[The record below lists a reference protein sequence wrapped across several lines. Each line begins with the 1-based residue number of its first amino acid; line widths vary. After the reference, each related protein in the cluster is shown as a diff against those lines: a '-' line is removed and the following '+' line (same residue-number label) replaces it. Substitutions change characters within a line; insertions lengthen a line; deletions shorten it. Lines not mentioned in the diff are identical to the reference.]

1 VISMIPVLAVD
12 NLRVHFFLDE
22 GVVRAVDGVS
32 FSLQPGKTIGIVG
45 ESGSGKSV
53 IGQSIM
59 RIVPA
64 PGRIVD
70 GKIMLRMNHNDGR
83 AQTVDLVSLDPHS
96 SEARAIRGRDVGMV
110 FQEPM
115 NSFSPVHTL
124 GSQIIEALRIHSDV
138 SKAEA
143 RNRAIEVLSKV
154 GIPRPEHRIDAY
166 PHQLSGGMRQRAM
179 IAMALVC
186 NPRILIADEPTT
198 ALDVTVQAQ
207 ILDLLR
213 SLQEELGMAM
223 LFISHNLGV
232 IAEIS
237 HEVLVV
243 YFGKVMEHA
252 PVNVLFT
259 HPLHPYTK
267 ALLKSVPGIDTPVR
281 GHLATIDGTLPD
293 PSEQILG
300 CPFAGRCTESACK
313 ATCMN
318 DPYQLTRVADRHYL
332 SCPTACNNC

>member
-1 VISMIPVLAVD
+1 MVPALDVKD
-12 NLRVHFFLDE
+12 LRVHFFLDQ

-32 FSLQPGKTIGIVG
+32 FAVEPGKTLGIVG

-53 IGQSIM
+53 IGLSIL
-59 RIVPA
+59 RIVPT
-64 PGRIVD
+64 PGRIVE
-70 GKIMLRMNHNDGR
+70 GKILLRTDHGASDPE
-83 AQTVDLVSLDPHS
+83 QIDLVSLDPHGR
-96 SEARAIRGRDVGMV
+96 EARRLRGHEVAMV

-115 NSFSPVHTL
+115 NSFSPVHTV
-124 GSQIIEALRIHSDV
+124 GNQIMEALRLHSDV

-143 RNRAIEVLSKV
+143 RNRAIEMLSKV
-154 GIPRPEHRIDAY
+154 GIPQPEHRIDAY

-213 SLQEELGMAM
+213 ALQEEFGMAI

-237 HEVLVV
+237 HDVLVV
-243 YFGKVMEHA
+243 YFGRVMEHA
-252 PVNVLFT
+252 PVDVLFT
-259 HPLHPYTK
+259 GALHPYTK
-267 ALLKSVPGIDTPVR
+267 ALLKSVPGIETPVR
-281 GHLATIDGTLPD
+281 GHLATIEGTLPD
-293 PSEQILG
+293 PNVLIPG
-300 CPFAGRCTESACK
+300 CPFFGRCLECGGNTVCR
-313 ATCMN
+313 
-318 DPYQLTRVADRHYL
+318 DQPYELAKVGDRHFL
-332 SCPTACNNC
+332 ACPRICVIA

>member
-1 VISMIPVLAVD
+1 VTCMVPVLEVND
-12 NLRVHFFLDE
+12 LHVHFFLDQ

-32 FSLQPGKTIGIVG
+32 FTLYPGRTLGIVG

-53 IGQSIM
+53 IGQSIL

-64 PGRIVD
+64 PGRIVS
-70 GKIMLRMNHNDGR
+70 GKILLGVNG
-83 AQTVDLVSLDPHS
+83 QEGEPESVDLVSLNPRGM
-96 SEARAIRGRDVGMV
+96 EARSMRGRDVAMV

-115 NSFSPVHTL
+115 NSFSPVHTV
-124 GSQIIEALRIHSDV
+124 GSQIMEAVTLHSEV
-138 SKAEA
+138 SKQEA
-143 RNRAIEVLSKV
+143 RNRAIEMLGKV
-154 GIPRPEHRIDAY
+154 GIPQPEHRIEAY

-213 SLQEELGMAM
+213 GLQEEFGMAI

-243 YFGKVMEHA
+243 YFGKVMEQA
-252 PVNVLFT
+252 PVDVLFSD
-259 HPLHPYTK
+259 PLHPYTK

-281 GHLATIDGTLPD
+281 GHLATIEGTLPD
-293 PSEQILG
+293 AHVEIQG
-300 CPFAGRCTESACK
+300 CPFFGRCTECGGN
-313 ATCMN
+313 TLCRD
-318 DPYQLTRVADRHYL
+318 DPYHLTKIQDRHFVA
-332 SCPTACNNC
+332 CPRMCIPV